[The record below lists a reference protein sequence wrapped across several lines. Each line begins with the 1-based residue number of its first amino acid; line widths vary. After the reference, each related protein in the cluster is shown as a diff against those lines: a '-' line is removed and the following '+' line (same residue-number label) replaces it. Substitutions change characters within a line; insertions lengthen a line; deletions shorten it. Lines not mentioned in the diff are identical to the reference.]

1 MNLKTILVNLES
13 QANKNKNKIVLKREK
28 LSKYKNW

>member
-1 MNLKTILVNLES
+1 MNLKAILVNLES
-13 QANKNKNKIVLKREK
+13 QANKNKNKIVFKREK